1 MRLAICI
8 VMVVSLA
15 SASVSAADN
24 HPDPL
29 AAVGLGTT
37 PTIAEIKPVTES
49 LWGVTVTD
57 PYRYMEALD
66 PNTLDWMKKQGDYT
80 RMVFAAIKPRAAL
93 EQRIAQFT
101 GSFGIAKGFVAYGG
115 RSFYLERAAGS
126 DNFDLIEKDPS
137 GTRKLADVAAL

>member
-1 MRLAICI
+1 MRLAICLVI
-8 VMVVSLA
+8 VVFLS
-15 SASVSAADN
+15 SAAVSAADN

-29 AAVGLGTT
+29 AAVGLAT

-80 RMVFAAIKPRAAL
+80 SKVFAAIKPRAAL
-93 EQRIAQFT
+93 E
-101 GSFGIAKGFVAYGG
+101 
-115 RSFYLERAAGS
+115 
-126 DNFDLIEKDPS
+126 
-137 GTRKLADVAAL
+137 